1 MSKDFFAS
9 HSFHDNFIHGL
20 SYADEDFESV
30 LTLDIDYIQEWR
42 CTKQPI
48 EFVVSPAWL
57 TFNDVRA
64 YSVSLRRSE
73 PVSPAWLTFNDVR
86 AYSVSLRRSEP
97 TLNSYLGIILGVE
110 SESLGEGLFRYTFSL
125 VGENRLEIEAGSVE
139 LTVRGTAVTSDAQQL
154 SLAQRAAG
162 PGFPTAG

>member
-30 LTLDIDYIQEWR
+30 LTLDIDYIQEWC

-48 EFVVSPAWL
+48 EFV
-57 TFNDVRA
+57 
-64 YSVSLRRSE
+64 
-73 PVSPAWLTFNDVR
+73 VSPAWLTFNDVR

-110 SESLGEGLFRYTFSL
+110 CESLGEGLFRYTFSL
-125 VGENRLEIEAGSVE
+125 VGENRLEVEARSVE
-139 LTVRGTAVTSDAQQL
+139 LTVRGAAVTSAAQQL